1 VKLHEI
7 IRLTKYAK
15 VDNARRFAQHVVPE
29 VVRPAQII
37 WNQAIGAL
45 FLVLAVPALL
55 KAVQAYHAM
64 QHDAKSSF
72 GLALSLIFFGFMMFF
87 GIASFLKARRIASRI
102 PRS

>member
-7 IRLTKYAK
+7 IGLAKYAK
-15 VDNARRFAQHVVPE
+15 MDNARRFAKHVVPE

-37 WNQAIGAL
+37 WNQAVGAL

-55 KAVQAYHAM
+55 KAVQAYRAM
-64 QHDAKSSF
+64 EHDAKSGF
-72 GLALSLIFFGFMMFF
+72 GLGLSLVFFAVMVFF
-87 GIASFLKARRIASRI
+87 GIASFLKAHRIASRI